1 MCASV
6 RLRVCLGVP
15 LCVACVCLC
24 LCASVCE
31 SGFLY
36 VSVCAC
42 VCVSVCCVYAS
53 VCMCV
58 RTWVPVEPESVGF
71 RAEPSG

>member
-1 MCASV
+1 MSP
-6 RLRVCLGVP
+6 VCVYVCVP
-15 LCVACVCLC
+15 LCVNLGSFMCLC
-24 LCASVCE
+24 VP
-31 SGFLY
+31 
-36 VSVCAC
+36 